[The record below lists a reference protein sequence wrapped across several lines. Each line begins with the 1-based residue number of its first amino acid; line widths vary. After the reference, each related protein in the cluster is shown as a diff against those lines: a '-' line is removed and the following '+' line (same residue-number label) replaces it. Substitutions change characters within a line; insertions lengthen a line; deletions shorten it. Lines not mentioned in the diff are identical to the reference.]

1 MSPKTF
7 SGGLVGPEVLRHS
20 RSWCMV
26 GLGALWG
33 G

>member
-1 MSPKTF
+1 MSPKT